1 MPAAK
6 RVGSFPVSIELSFYM
21 NPISGLFHIWKNM
34 GTRYLLYRIGHEVDR
49 RTGRLAKK
57 FPVQAPELPVVPS
70 LTELKSALHC
80 WPWGA
85 KENLDFPKEKNPALK
100 EWAERTLAGEVRM
113 FSGAYYP
120 FTKEQDW
127 ITHPETG
134 YLYNNKL
141 HWTQIPDMSAE
152 AGDIKYVWEKSRFTF
167 AQTILRYDYHFE
179 QDHSDWVFEQMDSWI
194 RMNPINCGPNYR
206 CSQEISLRVFN
217 WLGILSFYRNSPH
230 LTEDRWKVY
239 FHHMYWQM
247 HHVRTHIHF
256 SRIAVRN
263 NHAITETLALYL
275 FGILFPQVKKT
286 SEWKASGKKWV
297 CEEILYQIYP
307 DGSYLQ
313 FSMNYHRVVVQ
324 LLTLLFRVVEKAGE
338 ELPASVHQRAL
349 KTLEFLQFFQDPV
362 SGWLPNYGAN
372 DGALFFAFTE
382 SHYRNYRPQLAALE
396 SALLGTQPKEENAFW
411 FGKSLEPKV
420 FKNISLPQHLEAF
433 GEGGFAGIRESDALT
448 FFRSG
453 RHKDRPS
460 QADNHHI
467 DIWYQGKNLLRDDGS
482 YKYNASEADIRYFFG
497 TQSHNT
503 VMVAHADQ
511 MLKGSRFIWY
521 HWSQSIGLSVREEDN
536 FWQMDGEIE
545 AFRHVRPGIRHK
557 RTIRKFKG
565 KAEWW
570 IEDTV
575 TGAEGL
581 DWEVRWHPSP
591 DFEEGFFLEAQNEK
605 GQQIHP
611 AFEHGWYSG
620 LYGEKEDSTVW
631 AFRTKGKT
639 IRTHISLKAIDQ
651 EKD

>member
-1 MPAAK
+1 
-6 RVGSFPVSIELSFYM
+6 M
-21 NPISGLFHIWKNM
+21 NPIFGLFQIWKNM
-34 GTRYLLYRIGHEVDR
+34 GSRYLMYRIGHELDR
-49 RTGRLAKK
+49 KTGRLAKK
-57 FPVQAPELPVVPS
+57 FPVQPPPISNPPS
-70 LTELKSALHC
+70 LADLKKVLDL

-85 KENLDFPKEKNPALK
+85 RESFSFPKNPNSSLK
-100 EWAERTLAGEVRM
+100 ELAERILAGEVRM
-113 FSGAYYP
+113 FSGSFHP
-120 FTKEQDW
+120 FLKDEDW

-134 YLYNNKL
+134 FLYNQNQ
-141 HWTQIPDMSAE
+141 HWTQIPDMSPE

-167 AQTILRYDYHFE
+167 AQAVLRYDYHFE
-179 QDHSDWVFEQMDSWI
+179 SDHSDWVFGQMDSWI

-206 CSQEISLRVFN
+206 CSQEISLRIFN

-230 LTEDRWKVY
+230 LTEGRWKTY

-275 FGILFPQVKKT
+275 FGLLFPQVKET
-286 SEWKASGKKWV
+286 TEWKASGKKWV

-338 ELPASVHQRAL
+338 QLPGTVYQRAL
-349 KTLEFLQFFQDPV
+349 KTLEFLEFFQDPK
-362 SGWLPNYGAN
+362 SGCLPNYGAN
-372 DGALFFAFTE
+372 DGALFFAFTDA
-382 SHYRNYRPQLAALE
+382 HYRDYRPQLGALA
-396 SALLGTQPKEENAFW
+396 SALLGKEPTEENAFW
-411 FGKSLEPKV
+411 FGKASELKV
-420 FKNISLPQHLEAF
+420 FRNLTLPLHLEAF
-433 GEGGFAGIRESDALT
+433 GEGGFAGIRESESLT

-460 QADNHHI
+460 QADNHHV
-467 DIWYQGKNLLRDDGS
+467 DIWYKGINLLRDGGS

-497 TQSHNT
+497 TRSHNT

-521 HWSQSIGLSVREEDN
+521 HWSQSIGLSVREEED

-545 AFRHVRPGIRHK
+545 AFRHVRSGIRHK
-557 RTIRKFKG
+557 RTVRKYKG
-565 KAEWW
+565 RPEWW
-570 IEDTV
+570 IEDRV
-575 TGAEGL
+575 SGAEGL

-591 DFEEGFFLEAQNEK
+591 EFEEEFRLEVSSDS
-605 GQQIHP
+605 GTLIHP

-620 LYGEKEDSTVW
+620 LYGEKEDSTIW
-631 AFRTKGKT
+631 AFRTKGT
-639 IRTHISLKAIDQ
+639 ILRTRIFLKEIGQ
-651 EKD
+651 N